1 MDLKMRF
8 RLLVVLLSA
17 LCLTF
22 RGPAAA
28 QTAAPVLTRSAAAAL
43 IRNSREVQTYRV
55 ALALQN
61 NWAQI
66 AAAED
71 LMIGTTALPR
81 LASQIQPCANPE
93 SYAHIVIG
101 CSWRNLVPL
110 SPLPAPR
117 VTVTGIAEGALTKS
131 AEFVWEYRSVPAP
144 LRFLAVRGGNGVAS
158 FQKFDDGWRL
168 SGVQAIAQPI
178 PYPLSAADSAEVRRL
193 IAAHE
198 SRVAAIKGSKTGNLV
213 TSIAFQDQPSKL
225 FEIFET
231 FVRVTD
237 RFGSS
242 QTYEHYAYWFG
253 NIRGVTASGNRPALV
268 TISMRPGLDGS
279 SAPTYPNFLPCV
291 DLYFGDSAS
300 RDLFVSRL
308 SPTIKAWEQRFPAA
322 YLSPIEIADDRVSTE
337 TKCRPSKP

>member
-1 MDLKMRF
+1 
-8 RLLVVLLSA
+8 
-17 LCLTF
+17 
-22 RGPAAA
+22 
-28 QTAAPVLTRSAAAAL
+28 
-43 IRNSREVQTYRV
+43 
-55 ALALQN
+55 
-61 NWAQI
+61 
-66 AAAED
+66 
-71 LMIGTTALPR
+71 MIGTTPLPK
-81 LASQIQPCANPE
+81 LASQIQPCASPE

-101 CSWRNLVPL
+101 CFRRTLFPL
-110 SPLPAPR
+110 SPLPAPV

-131 AEFVWEYRSVPAP
+131 AEFVWEYRSIPAP
-144 LRFLAVRGGNGVAS
+144 LRYLAVRGGNGVAS

-168 SGVQAIAQPI
+168 SGVQAVAQPI
-178 PYPLSAADSAEVRRL
+178 PYPLSATDSADIRRL

-198 SRVAAIKGSKTGNLV
+198 SRVAAITASKTGHLV

-231 FVRVTD
+231 FVRATD

-242 QTYEHYAYWFG
+242 QTYEHYTYWFG
-253 NIRGVTASGNRPALV
+253 NIRGITASGNRPALV

-308 SPTIKAWEQRFPAA
+308 SPTIRTWEQRFPAA
-322 YLSPIEIADDRVSTE
+322 YLNPVEIADERTSTE
-337 TKCRPSKP
+337 TKCRASKP